1 MSYLRRPFL
10 SQSFTVCNLYVQFTK
25 THGITELKRTE
36 ESKTGFIYKW
46 QLEMQAMDKYI
57 AE

>member
-10 SQSFTVCNLYVQFTK
+10 SQSFTVCNLCVQFTK
-25 THGITELKRTE
+25 IHGITELKRTE

-46 QLEMQAMDKYI
+46 QLEMQTMDKYT